1 MAFCGGSA
9 PAFEHPAPAL
19 PACPHRP
26 AAPDPHDLRPGHLH
40 RFTELRLGRSQ
51 WVCRRWRGVRCRGR
65 GAAAAGGN
73 PCVPAPADDPYLALV
88 PAEPI
93 VRLARVGASTTIKV
107 EAATNRPVAAW
118 SVDAIDL
125 TGRQARERY
134 VEISLDTA
142 SVVADRT
149 ATLTIAVRKLPPNK
163 VAVVGLRSTL
173 RGQTHLW
180 PVAVVTR

>member
-1 MAFCGGSA
+1 MGLSTVARCSLSWTRGGGRRRQSLCPSA
-9 PAFEHPAPAL
+9 DRRSLSRTGARRAL
-19 PACPHRP
+19 
-26 AAPDPHDLRPGHLH
+26 
-40 RFTELRLGRSQ
+40 
-51 WVCRRWRGVRCRGR
+51 
-65 GAAAAGGN
+65 
-73 PCVPAPADDPYLALV
+73 
-88 PAEPI
+88 

-118 SVDAIDL
+118 SVDALDL
-125 TGRQARERY
+125 TGRQARECY

-173 RGQTHLW
+173 CGQTHLW
-180 PVAVVTR
+180 PVALVTR